1 MKKRAH
7 VFLSLLLICISASL
21 LGFFI
26 SSMRHAAKNE
36 ADVLAREELNI
47 DVGIFAKQD
56 IPERLIPELIE
67 PSGKG
72 ENLIYGFDEDEQY
85 RLNRFLTYFSEQL
98 FSYYDPADSDA
109 LVNFAYQYIR
119 INRGNFEALAA
130 DGLLDTVEG
139 ALVTEGSNYEVS
151 ADTIDAITERFFG
164 YTIPHTEDTYYFG
177 NTRAGEYSFLNV
189 ATAVYANADDT
200 YTVEFDTYSYSIMAR
215 VTPCPFREEDLISA
229 EKRSDWTQED
239 SRLFSY
245 FAETLEQGLRWEY
258 LGTTSGEI
266 NPNPYSYLGYD
277 IYAIEYYT
285 SFLYGESFLYFVP
298 YGGSAP
304 TPVIYAYAE
313 TDHAMYPVFYNGS
326 FVCGEYLSLSGP
338 SARVHPELQYRKSGT
353 AVVRSYGEGAVSS
366 YQLLS
371 YDNGNV
377 SNRPTI
383 PLDADLQYRLNRF
396 MSYFSE
402 QSFGVYNADQTGN
415 TDALLTFAYSY
426 LRINEPD
433 VLEPAQDGTS
443 RIMLRADDVDRV
455 VYRFFGT
462 TVEHTEDVYYFPV
475 ADEDTQTFFST
486 VEAISENGDGT
497 YRVEFTKWELSSGG
511 NRYSTVPDECYS
523 LNNLTVYDSKYSSDI
538 SFESYGTA
546 VIREYTD
553 GDNTTYQLISYVP
566 W

>member
-1 MKKRAH
+1 MKKRTH
-7 VFLSLLLICISASL
+7 VFLSLLLICISAGLLSL
-21 LGFFI
+21 LL
-26 SSMRHAAKNE
+26 SNMRHNAKSAAE
-36 ADVLAREELNI
+36 SLAREELNI

-56 IPERLIPELIE
+56 IPERLVPELIE

-72 ENLIYGFDEDEQY
+72 ENLIYGFNEDEQY
-85 RLNRFLTYFSEQL
+85 RLNRFLTYFSEQD

-109 LVNFAYQYIR
+109 MVNFAYQYIR
-119 INRGNFEALAA
+119 INRSNFEELAA

-139 ALVTEGSNYEVS
+139 ALGTEGSNYEIS

-164 YTIPHTEDTYYFG
+164 YTIPHTEDTYYFEKF
-177 NTRAGEYSFLNV
+177 AAEEYSLLNV

-200 YTVEFDTYSYSIMAR
+200 YTVEFDTYSYSIVAQ
-215 VTPCPFREEDLISA
+215 VTPCPFREEDLANA

-245 FAETLEQGLRWEY
+245 FAETLQQGFRWEY
-258 LGTTSGEI
+258 LGTISGDI

-277 IYAIEYYT
+277 IYAIEYYM

-304 TPVIYAYAE
+304 TPVVYAYEE

-326 FVCGEYLSLSGP
+326 SVCGEYLSLRGP
-338 SARVHPELQYRKSGT
+338 SARVHPQLFYRQSGT

-371 YDNGNV
+371 YDNGDV
-377 SNRPTI
+377 GNRPTV
-383 PLDADLQYRLNRF
+383 PVDADLQYRLNRF

-402 QSFGVYNADQTGN
+402 QSFGIYNADQTGN
-415 TDALLTFAYSY
+415 TDALLAFAYSY

-455 VYRFFGT
+455 VYRFFGA
-462 TVEHTEDVYYFPV
+462 TVEHTKDTYFFPM
-475 ADEDTQTFFST
+475 ADEDTQTFFSI
-486 VEAISENGDGT
+486 VEEISENGDGT
-497 YRVEFTKWELSSGG
+497 YRVEFTTWELSSDGK
-511 NRYSTVPDECYS
+511 RYSTVPDECYS
-523 LNNLTVYDSKYSSDI
+523 LNSSTVYGCKYGSDI
-538 SFESYGTA
+538 SFAGSGTA

-553 GDNTTYQLISYVP
+553 DDNTTYQLISYAS

>member
-1 MKKRAH
+1 MKKQTH
-7 VFLSLLLICISASL
+7 FLLSLLLICISASL

-200 YTVEFDTYSYSIMAR
+200 YTVEFDTYSYSILAR

-277 IYAIEYYT
+277 IYA
-285 SFLYGESFLYFVP
+285 
-298 YGGSAP
+298 
-304 TPVIYAYAE
+304 
-313 TDHAMYPVFYNGS
+313 
-326 FVCGEYLSLSGP
+326 
-338 SARVHPELQYRKSGT
+338 
-353 AVVRSYGEGAVSS
+353 
-366 YQLLS
+366 
-371 YDNGNV
+371 
-377 SNRPTI
+377 
-383 PLDADLQYRLNRF
+383 
-396 MSYFSE
+396 
-402 QSFGVYNADQTGN
+402 
-415 TDALLTFAYSY
+415 
-426 LRINEPD
+426 
-433 VLEPAQDGTS
+433 
-443 RIMLRADDVDRV
+443 
-455 VYRFFGT
+455 
-462 TVEHTEDVYYFPV
+462 VE
-475 ADEDTQTFFST
+475 
-486 VEAISENGDGT
+486 
-497 YRVEFTKWELSSGG
+497 
-511 NRYSTVPDECYS
+511 
-523 LNNLTVYDSKYSSDI
+523 
-538 SFESYGTA
+538 
-546 VIREYTD
+546 
-553 GDNTTYQLISYVP
+553 
-566 W
+566 